1 MSPVFSPVVIPNL
14 SYYIDPLYVYI
25 VTPFCPRGNLENY
38 ISQLYQ
44 SKNKP
49 TVAEVKGFMLNII
62 DGLDFIHGYPKKYQ
76 VHGNIKPSNIF
87 FSTNDIN
94 NQTIAIGDIFHSQVF
109 TDTFPIGNCSSIELL
124 ESNDC
129 TTSTDIWSL
138 GCVLYYICTGQYPF
152 PKKVTVD
159 YIKGGN
165 HGGLLKVGEFEC
177 FNGLYENMLSV
188 DKKKRYPTKK
198 IRDILNSIMNDI
210 TQVSKLSQSPKK
222 VVNSLPQPSP
232 PSPQY
237 QKSLSASLL
246 TSTPPVKRKAKD
258 IGKGNNDDDEIIL
271 LKKKN
276 PKVVNPTTT
285 VTPASYS
292 FAAPPSSLLNSIY
305 FIILLLSYSF

>member
-1 MSPVFSPVVIPNL
+1 M
-14 SYYIDPLYVYI
+14 YI

-38 ISQLYQ
+38 ISQLHQ
-44 SKNKP
+44 SKCKP

-87 FSTNDIN
+87 FSTSDIN

-109 TDTFPIGNCSSIELL
+109 TDTFPVSNCSSIELL

-129 TTSTDIWSL
+129 TTSSDIWSL

-152 PKKVTVD
+152 PKKCTVD
-159 YIKGGN
+159 YIKEGN

-198 IRDILNSIMNDI
+198 IRDILNSILGDVV
-210 TQVSKLSQSPKK
+210 QVSKVSQSPKK
-222 VVNSLPQPSP
+222 VLNTQQQQQPLS
-232 PSPQY
+232 QI
-237 QKSLSASLL
+237 QRSLSASLL

-258 IGKGNNDDDEIIL
+258 VAKGNNDDDDVIL

-276 PKVVNPTTT
+276 SKVMNPTTT
-285 VTPASYS
+285 TVPIPSPSAYS
-292 FAAPPSSLLNSIY
+292 FTASPSSLLNSIY
-305 FIILLLSYSF
+305 NY